1 MEEKKFTATGAHRLK
16 MTLKCEKNICGGC
29 GIRPPTPSSSR
40 EDKVEEL
47 QPSRPP
53 NKMLMRAHFLDHNP
67 RRFSRLSTKSATFR
81 QCIFGVR
88 ASWSLPLKLE
98 IPTGLISHIKS
109 KKLAPLLLFLSHETC
124 QIFLSRILKSKQNG
138 EQDFLGFEPSSRP
151 NFRLFYNV

>member
-1 MEEKKFTATGAHRLK
+1 MQPTTSHRLK

-124 QIFLSRILKSKQNG
+124 ENFSPRLLFTSKWKTSFFS
-138 EQDFLGFEPSSRP
+138 DFEPSSRP